1 MEDGVI
7 MRNFAS
13 KTGMVRNEHRTHK
26 KNTEAFAQMLPGKN
40 KKHRNPAPYFVNFD
54 LLSKAFFICEFRVQ
68 DIDLRQHKN

>member
-1 MEDGVI
+1 LAIGGI
-7 MRNFAS
+7 WRNFAS

-68 DIDLRQHKN
+68 DTDLRQHKN